1 MKLATLKDTTR
12 DGTLVVVSSDLSRAV
27 SAGAVAPNLR
37 TALENWSTAENR
49 LRRLYDELMAGR
61 ARGVFPLDATN
72 AAAPLPRSAQWL
84 DGSTFLNHARLMA
97 RALNHPPIEET
108 EAPLVY
114 QGASDDFLGPHDD
127 APFPSEADGIDFE
140 AEIAVVVDDVPLG
153 VRAADAVRHVKL
165 ITLANDFSLRF
176 LQPREMRTG
185 FGFLQSKSWTS
196 FPPVAVTPDEL
207 GNAWRDGRVHLPVR
221 VKWNGN
227 WFGNP
232 NGGEMNFSFFQLIEH
247 VARTR
252 NLRAS
257 TIIGSGTVSNAD
269 HKAGSGCISERRAI
283 EMIESG
289 RPQTQFMHFH
299 DRIEIEALD
308 QAGSSVFGAID
319 QCVVKANTALDTTC

>member
-61 ARGVFPLDATN
+61 A
-72 AAAPLPRSAQWL
+72 RSAQWL